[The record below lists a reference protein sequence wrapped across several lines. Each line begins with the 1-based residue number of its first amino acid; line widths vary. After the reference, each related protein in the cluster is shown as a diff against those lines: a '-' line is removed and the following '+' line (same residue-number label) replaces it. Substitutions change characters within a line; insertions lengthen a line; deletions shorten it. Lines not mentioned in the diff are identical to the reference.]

1 MIIEI
6 SFRKEEAMQQSVMYP
21 TEITALPMRG
31 EQLVRH
37 LLSELGEDP
46 SREGLAAT
54 PSRVWKSLS
63 FLTEGYGQD
72 AADVV
77 GDAVFE
83 EQYDEMVVVRDIEFF
98 SLCEHHLLPFFGR
111 AHISYLPDGKI
122 IGLSKLPRLVDLFS
136 HRLQVQERLTTQ
148 IADALEDVLK
158 PKGVAVV
165 LEGSHLCM
173 MMRGV
178 QKQNSQTVTSAMR
191 GTFKDD
197 ARTRAELFE
206 LIKHA

>member
-1 MIIEI
+1 
-6 SFRKEEAMQQSVMYP
+6 MQHAVMYP
-21 TEITALPMRG
+21 TDVTTFHPRG
-31 EQLVRH
+31 EKLVSH
-37 LLSELGEDP
+37 LIEELGEDP
-46 SREGLAAT
+46 SREGLLAT
-54 PSRVWKSLS
+54 PGRVWKSLS
-63 FLTEGYGQD
+63 FLTDGYGQD
-72 AADVV
+72 PSEVV
-77 GDAVFE
+77 GDAIFE
-83 EQYDEMVVVRDIEFF
+83 EPYDEMVVVRDIEFF
-98 SLCEHHLLPFFGR
+98 SLCEHHMLPFFGR

-122 IGLSKLPRLVDLFS
+122 VGLSKLPRLVDLFS

-148 IADALEDVLK
+148 IADALGEVLQ

-197 ARTRAELFE
+197 PRTRAEFFE
-206 LIKHA
+206 LIKHV

>member
-1 MIIEI
+1 MQSSII
-6 SFRKEEAMQQSVMYP
+6 YP
-21 TEITALPMRG
+21 TDVTTFRPRG
-31 EQLVRH
+31 EQLVGH
-37 LLSELGEDP
+37 LIDELGEDP
-46 SREGLAAT
+46 SREGLVAT

-63 FLTEGYGQD
+63 FLTDGYGQE

-83 EQYDEMVVVRDIEFF
+83 ERYDEMVVVRDIEFF
-98 SLCEHHLLPFFGR
+98 SLCEHHMLPFFGR

-122 IGLSKLPRLVDLFS
+122 VGLSKLPRLVDLFS

-148 IADALEDVLK
+148 IADALEEVLQ
-158 PKGVAVV
+158 PRGVAVV

-197 ARTRAELFE
+197 ARTRAEFFE
-206 LIKHA
+206 LIKHT

>member
-1 MIIEI
+1 
-6 SFRKEEAMQQSVMYP
+6 MQQSVIYP
-21 TEITALPMRG
+21 TDVTTLHPRG
-31 EQLVRH
+31 EQLIGH
-37 LLSELGEDP
+37 LLDELGEDP
-46 SREGLAAT
+46 SREGLVAT
-54 PSRVWKSLS
+54 PGRVWKSLS
-63 FLTEGYGQD
+63 FLTDGYGQD

-83 EQYDEMVVVRDIEFF
+83 ERYDEMVVVRDIEFF
-98 SLCEHHLLPFFGR
+98 SLCEHHMLPFFGR

-122 IGLSKLPRLVDLFS
+122 VGLSKLPRLVDLFS

-148 IADALEDVLK
+148 IADALEAVLQ
-158 PKGVAVV
+158 PRGVAVV
-165 LEGSHLCM
+165 LAGSHLCM

-178 QKQNSQTVTSAMR
+178 QKQSSQTVTSAMR

-197 ARTRAELFE
+197 ARTRAEFFE

>member
-1 MIIEI
+1 
-6 SFRKEEAMQQSVMYP
+6 MQQSVIYP
-21 TEITALPMRG
+21 SDVTTFCPRG
-31 EQLVRH
+31 EQLVSH
-37 LLSELGEDP
+37 LLDELGED
-46 SREGLAAT
+46 SAREGLIAT

-63 FLTEGYGQD
+63 FLTDGYGKH
-72 AADVV
+72 ASDVV
-77 GDAVFE
+77 GDAIFE
-83 EQYDEMVVVRDIEFF
+83 ERYDGMVVVRDIEFF
-98 SLCEHHLLPFFGR
+98 SLCEHHMLPFFGR
-111 AHISYLPDGKI
+111 AHISYLPNGRI
-122 IGLSKLPRLVDLFS
+122 VGLSKLPRLVDLFS

-148 IADALEDVLK
+148 IADALEQVLQ

-197 ARTRAELFE
+197 VRTRVELFE